1 MSRKLRMGM
10 IGGGRGA
17 FIGAVHRMAAGID
30 GQIELV
36 CGALHVD
43 PEEAIL
49 SGQDL
54 YLDPSRTYRTYHE
67 MFEKESQLPEEE
79 RMDFVSIVTPNHV
92 HFEPAKLA
100 LENGFHVVCEK
111 PLSFSLDEALQ
122 LQELVQKTGL
132 TFALTHTYTGYPMIK
147 QAREMCQTGTFGKIR
162 KVVVE
167 YPQGWLSTPE
177 EQTGNQQAVWRT
189 DPKRSGKAGSVGD
202 IGTHAENLAETITG
216 LRITELSADVSTFV
230 ENRLL
235 DDDANVLLR
244 FDNGAKGVLHCSQIS
259 AGEENALNIR
269 VYGEKG
275 GLQWHQHDP
284 NTMYVKWLDKPM
296 QVYRTGTGYMGDS
309 AVAHT
314 RTPAGHPEGY
324 LEAFANIYQN
334 FTKVVQAKMEG
345 KEADKIYQDFPT
357 VEDGVRGMKFIDA
370 VIASGEN
377 NAAWT
382 KID

>member
-1 MSRKLRMGM
+1 MGM

-17 FIGAVHRMAAGID
+17 FIGAIHRMAAGID

-36 CGALHVD
+36 AGALHVD
-43 PEEAIL
+43 PDEALL

-54 YLDPSRTYRTYHE
+54 FLDPKRTYKSYHE
-67 MFEKESQLPEEE
+67 MFEKESQLPEDE

-100 LENGFHVVCEK
+100 LQNGFNVVCEK
-111 PLSFSLDEALQ
+111 PLSFSLDEAL
-122 LQELVQKTGL
+122 ELSKLVVDTGL
-132 TFALTHTYTGYPMIK
+132 IFALTHTYTGYPMVK
-147 QAREMCQTGTFGKIR
+147 QAREMCQAGALGNIR

-167 YPQGWLSTPE
+167 YPQGWLSTPLE
-177 EQTGNQQAVWRT
+177 HEGNQQASWRT
-189 DPKRSGKAGSVGD
+189 DPKKSGKAGSVGD

-216 LRITELSADVSTFV
+216 LKIEELSADVSTFV

-269 VYGEKG
+269 IYGEKG
-275 GLQWHQHDP
+275 GLEWHQHDP

-296 QVYRTGTGYMGDS
+296 EVYRTGQGYMG
-309 AVAHT
+309 AMAAAHT

-324 LEAFANIYQN
+324 LEAFANIYRN
-334 FTKVVQAKMEG
+334 FAKVVQARIEG
-345 KEADKIYQDFPT
+345 KAPDEIYMDFPT

-370 VIASGEN
+370 VIESGKQ

>member
-1 MSRKLRMGM
+1 MRKLRMGM
-10 IGGGRGA
+10 VGGGRGA

-43 PEEAIL
+43 PDEAVL

-54 YLDPSRTYRTYHE
+54 YLKPERIYRTYNE
-67 MFEKESQLPEEE
+67 MFDKESQLPEDE

-122 LQELVQKTGL
+122 LQRLVNDTGL
-132 TFALTHTYTGYPMIK
+132 VFALTHTYTGYPMIK
-147 QAREMCQTGTFGKIR
+147 QAREMFKSGVFGKIR

-167 YPQGWLSTPE
+167 YPQGWLSTPLE
-177 EQTGNQQAVWRT
+177 KTGHQQATWRT
-189 DPKRSGKAGSVGD
+189 DPLRSGKSGSVGD

-244 FDNGAKGVLHCSQIS
+244 FNNGAKGVLHCSQIC
-259 AGEENALNIR
+259 AGEENPINIR
-269 VYGEKG
+269 IYGEKG
-275 GLQWHQHDP
+275 SIQWHQHDP
-284 NTMYVKWLDKPM
+284 NTMYVKWLERPM
-296 QVYRTGTGYMGDS
+296 EVYRTGTSYMDE
-309 AVAHT
+309 AAAAHT
-314 RTPAGHPEGY
+314 RVPAGHPEGY
-324 LEAFANIYQN
+324 LEAFANIYRN
-334 FTKVVQAKMEG
+334 FSKVVQARLAGVEP
-345 KEADKIYQDFPT
+345 DPQFLDFPT
-357 VEDGVRGMKFIDA
+357 VEEGVRGMKFIDA
-370 VIASGEN
+370 VIASGKN

-382 KID
+382 KIE